1 MKRIGLLTSGGDC
14 QALNATMRGV
24 VKGLANNLEE
34 LEVYGFMNGYKGLIY
49 GDYRMLT
56 SKDFSGIL
64 TRGGTILGTSRQ
76 PFKLM
81 RTPDEKGLDKVEAM
95 KQNYHKLR
103 LDCLVILGGNG
114 TQKTANLLREE
125 GLNII
130 HLPKTIDNDIWGTDM
145 TFGFYSAVN
154 IATEAIDCIHT
165 TASSHNR
172 VFIVEVMG
180 HKVGWLTL
188 YAGIASGADVILIP
202 EIPYDID
209 KVVDAIEKRRKRGSG
224 FTILA
229 VAEGAISKED
239 AKLSKIEL
247 KKKQE
252 EDAKKYPSVSYKIAK
267 EIEARTG
274 MEIRVTVPGH
284 TQRGGSPCPYD
295 RVLSTRLGSAA
306 AKLIMNDE
314 YGYMVGIVNGKTKKV
329 PLEECAGKLKVVTPD
344 AQEIKDAKRIG
355 ISFGD

>member
-24 VKGLANNLEE
+24 VKGLSTAIDE
-34 LEVYGFMNGYKGLIY
+34 LEVYGFDDGYRGLIY
-49 GDYRMLT
+49 SKYRMLT

-64 TRGGTILGTSRQ
+64 TQGGTILGTSRQ

-81 RTPDEKGLDKVEAM
+81 RVPDEKGLDKVGAM
-95 KQNYHKLR
+95 KQTYYKLC

-125 GLNII
+125 GLNVI

-145 TFGFYSAVN
+145 TFGFQSAVN
-154 IATEAIDCIHT
+154 VATDAIDCIHT
-165 TASSHNR
+165 TAASHGR

-180 HKVGWLTL
+180 HKVGSLTL
-188 YAGIASGADVILIP
+188 HAGVAGGADIILIP

-209 KVVDAIEKRRKRGSG
+209 KVVEAINRRSKAGKR

-239 AKLSKIEL
+239 AKLP
-247 KKKQE
+247 KKEYKAKLAE
-252 EDAKKYPSVSYKIAK
+252 RAKKYPSVSYKIAHQ
-267 EIEARTG
+267 IEKKTG
-274 MEIRVTVPGH
+274 NEVRITVPGH
-284 TQRGGSPCPYD
+284 TQRGGSPCAYD
-295 RVLSTRLGSAA
+295 RVLSTRIGAGAA
-306 AKLIMNDE
+306 ECILEEN
-314 YGYMVGIVNGKTKKV
+314 YGVMVGIVNGKIQTI
-329 PLEECAGKLKVVTPD
+329 PLEECAGKLKMVSP
-344 AQEIKDAKRIG
+344 KDQLVKAAKQIG